1 MWIILCRQCILLDLI
16 CTIQCA
22 QFSKN
27 SEKKKMVFLTEQ
39 VSVRGTI
46 YCNRKNE
53 TNFFHRNKKIPSEK
67 KFCQR
72 KNFSQAYVQKTNNV
86 TEKSCCHRKSFLP
99 PTKAS
104 VKERHLLSTKQV
116 DRNII
121 CKYTELS
128 STIDKCV

>member
-1 MWIILCRQCILLDLI
+1 
-16 CTIQCA
+16 
-22 QFSKN
+22 
-27 SEKKKMVFLTEQ
+27 MVFLTEQ

-72 KNFSQAYVQKTNNV
+72 KNFSQANVQKTNNV

-104 VKERHLLSTKQV
+104 FKERQLLSKKQV

-121 CKYTELS
+121 CKDTKLS
-128 STIDKCV
+128 STIDKCVKKL